1 MVRVKWR
8 LLGGRG
14 AGLLGVVGVEAC
26 DGVDFFFVDEDF
38 CIVHEIL
45 DDLCSGEFSPVHDD
59 VIDDELSIVLYRS
72 FFSWF

>member
-1 MVRVKWR
+1 MA
-8 LLGGRG
+8 LT
-14 AGLLGVVGVEAC
+14 
-26 DGVDFFFVDEDF
+26 FSSSMDF